1 MYVQMCVQTDTPI
14 HIMCVWGMWGN
25 LNLSV
30 PILHSMAV
38 PWVPGGPAWPCDVQ
52 VRESQSLGPG
62 VAAPIGKW

>member
-1 MYVQMCVQTDTPI
+1 
-14 HIMCVWGMWGN
+14 
-25 LNLSV
+25 
-30 PILHSMAV
+30 MAV